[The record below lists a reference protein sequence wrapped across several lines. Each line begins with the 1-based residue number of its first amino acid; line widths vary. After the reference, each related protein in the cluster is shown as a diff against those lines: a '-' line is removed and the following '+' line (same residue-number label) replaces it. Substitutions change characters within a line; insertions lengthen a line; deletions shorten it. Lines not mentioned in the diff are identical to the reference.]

1 MKYKLLAFDMD
12 GTILTSD
19 KKITP
24 ATAEKLAE
32 LSRRGIYVA
41 VSTGRALAEL
51 DAYKDEFQ
59 AVRFGVILSGGI
71 VYDFADKKVL
81 ANHPVPEDMIY
92 KLIDAGL
99 AEDAMV
105 HMLTLDKSIASE
117 RDIARMP
124 EVHMGIYQSM
134 FDRICVRCDD
144 FKKFVRENP
153 GEVIKVNLYHTTIES
168 RDRTVE
174 RVKNYGLN
182 LVFAES
188 TNLEA
193 SPAGIS
199 KASGLIEL
207 CKILNIDVKECV
219 AIGDAGNDLEIIE
232 TAGVGVAMGNAID
245 EVKEIADYVTAD
257 NDHDGV
263 LKAIEKFFS
272 L

>member
-1 MKYKLLAFDMD
+1 MSYKAAIFDMD

-32 LSRRGIYVA
+32 LSRRGVYVA

-51 DAYKDEFQ
+51 DAYKDAFK
-59 AVRFGVILSGGI
+59 AVRYGVILSGGI
-71 VYDFADKKVL
+71 VYDFAEKKVL
-81 ANHPVPEDMIY
+81 SSHPVLEDMIY

-105 HMLTLDKSIASE
+105 HMLTLNKSIASE
-117 RDIARMP
+117 RDIARMA
-124 EVHMGIYQSM
+124 EVGMGIYQSM

-153 GEVIKVNLYHTTIES
+153 GEVIKVDLYHTSVES
-168 RDRTVE
+168 LNRTVE

-188 TNLEA
+188 SNLEA

-207 CKILNIDVKECV
+207 CQILNIDVKDCV
-219 AIGDAGNDLEIIE
+219 AIGDAGNDFEILE

-245 EVKEIADYVTAD
+245 EVKEIADYVTDD

-272 L
+272 E